1 MFSWGKKTRAAE
13 AIRRGVRAVLTGAY
27 LHHSEIEKF
36 GLNKSASA
44 SLMTEA
50 FAHQVYA
57 LGYVSANALRT
68 DKWATLD
75 FFFESAIEGME
86 ESEKNGGPST
96 EQISPILLNRYAD
109 FDEFSGQ
116 QRVADEHYKNSALL
130 VKEHDPSADIE
141 AITAALKAATTKYVQ
156 DARKMFEA

>member
-1 MFSWGKKTRAAE
+1 MFSWGKKASVAE
-13 AIRRGVRAVLTGAY
+13 AIRRGVRAVLTGAH

-44 SLMTEA
+44 LLMTEA
-50 FAHQVYA
+50 YAHQIYA
-57 LGYVSANALRT
+57 LGYVSAGALLT

-96 EQISPILLNRYAD
+96 EQIAPILLNRYAD

-130 VKEHDPSADIE
+130 IKERDPSTDIV
-141 AITAALKAATTKYVQ
+141 AITAALKAATAKYVQ
-156 DARKMFEA
+156 DARKMFDV